1 MNCIWNS
8 LLIFLQ
14 SSLRFCTMFGQSFNV
29 CADESVLILMRHGES
44 MWNEKNLF
52 TGCVDVPLTNRG
64 VEEAIEAGKRIS
76 NFPLDIIYTSALIR
90 AQMTTMLALTQHH
103 CMKVF
108 WVVNL

>member
-1 MNCIWNS
+1 MPEKCY
-8 LLIFLQ
+8 
-14 SSLRFCTMFGQSFNV
+14 
-29 CADESVLILMRHGES
+29 ADESILILMRHGES

-64 VEEAIEAGKRIS
+64 VEEAIEGGKRIS

-108 WVVNL
+108 CAVDIFRALMLRCFIVDLELSP